1 MWCHSLLACT
11 VSVEKSA
18 DNLMGVPLYVICH
31 FFLAAFNIL
40 YLSLIFVSLITMC
53 LSVFP
58 LWVYPAWD
66 SLHFLDL
73 VDYFFSHIRE
83 VFSYYLF
90 KYFPRCLLSLS
101 SPSGTPIKW
110 MLMCLMLSQRSLRL
124 SSFLFILS
132 CIFCSE
138 AVGFPPIYPL
148 GHLSIL
154 LPLLFYLLI
163 LVY

>member
-1 MWCHSLLACT
+1 MWI
-11 VSVEKSA
+11 
-18 DNLMGVPLYVICH
+18 PLYIICH
-31 FFLAAFNIL
+31 FALVAFNL
-40 YLSLIFVSLITMC
+40 LSLSLIFLNLITVC
-53 LSVFP
+53 LDVFS
-58 LWVYPAWD
+58 LNLSFWD
-66 SLHFLDL
+66 SVYFLSL
-73 VDYFFSHIRE
+73 VDY
-83 VFSYYLF
+83 
-90 KYFPRCLLSLS
+90 LLSLAFRKFSAISASNILSGPLSPS

-132 CIFCSE
+132 CIFCYE